1 MFLAV
6 YFFPNY
12 GIPFILHK
20 HKLLLLIHYL
30 TEFEQKRRKSW
41 GTFYFFVTPDD
52 DPARV
57 ADAVAALADALRRAS
72 VRVRTDDRDH
82 VRPGAKYFEWERAG
96 VPLRVEIGPRDVDD
110 DSCVF
115 AYRVGDDDKITVS
128 LDNAAAEAV
137 AGLERTQFYLYD
149 AAKERLE

>member
-1 MFLAV
+1 MNKKEESLGV
-6 YFFPNY
+6 
-12 GIPFILHK
+12 L
-20 HKLLLLIHYL
+20 
-30 TEFEQKRRKSW
+30 
-41 GTFYFFVTPDD
+41 FYFSVTPDD

-128 LDNAAAEAV
+128 LDDTAAEAV
-137 AGLERTQFYLYD
+137 AGLERTQSHLYD
-149 AAKERLE
+149 AAKERLERGVTTGAACPLHLGYR